1 MNKQLEIG
9 KKKILDTMSK
19 VVTEE
24 KLNVLADVIDR
35 EFGNLNQELDETSE
49 KVMVI
54 IAGLCYNL
62 GVKRVMTS

>member
-24 KLNVLADVIDR
+24 KLKVLADVIDR

>member
-24 KLNVLADVIDR
+24 KLKILADVIDR
-35 EFGNLNQELDETSE
+35 EFGNLNQELDESSE
-49 KVMVI
+49 KSNGNNSRIM
-54 IAGLCYNL
+54 L
-62 GVKRVMTS
+62 